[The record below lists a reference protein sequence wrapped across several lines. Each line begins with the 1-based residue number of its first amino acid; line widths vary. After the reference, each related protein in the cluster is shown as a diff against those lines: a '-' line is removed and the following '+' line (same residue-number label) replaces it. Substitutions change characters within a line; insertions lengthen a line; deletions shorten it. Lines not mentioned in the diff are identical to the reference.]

1 MDKHLEQQP
10 KHYEAPAV
18 RIVGSVYGLTLMPDK
33 KFNATDGLTFMGTPI
48 GNNSP

>member
-1 MDKHLEQQP
+1 MDKPLEQP
-10 KHYEAPAV
+10 RKYEAPTV
-18 RIVGSVYGLTLMPDK
+18 WVVGSVYGLTLTQDK